1 MMSTKWH
8 LTFFNIILACSILLA
23 PVDSYDCAQLDPSDP
38 GDRHCPP
45 YDGTP
50 IAPPKCFVQKFSV
63 SAFIQCALSSDV
75 KDPDAPRFSISQGGE
90 RQSVGVLELL
100 TETLLKPN
108 CKTCPLAALITKTAD
123 DYGEGIRKGP
133 FARYL
138 CNRIHPTDRGLCC
151 LRHCLQGVL
160 QEHSVEAFC
169 SGGGS
174 DLMNAPLLRNCV
186 SKVRTD
192 TTTGGE
198 DDLPAQEDTSN
209 DDDDDDDDSDTSTQS
224 STELI
229 KPATTSS
236 PTSTPSP
243 TPATNTADTSP
254 PPQAAQG
261 TSNTGADS
269 GRRVTYIDR
278 AKRLIFAV
286 LPIIAVL

>member
-23 PVDSYDCAQLDPSDP
+23 PVDSYNCGQLDPSDP
-38 GDRHCPP
+38 RDRRCPP

-50 IAPPKCFVQKFSV
+50 IPPPKCFVPKFSV
-63 SAFIQCALSSDV
+63 STFIQRALSSDV

-90 RQSVGVLELL
+90 RQSVGILELL
-100 TETLLKPN
+100 TETLLKPS
-108 CKTCPLAALITKTAD
+108 CKTCPLAALIQKTAD
-123 DYGEGIRKGP
+123 DYGEGISKGP

-138 CNRIHPTDRGLCC
+138 CNRIHPTDRGMCC

-160 QEHSVEAFC
+160 QEHSIEAFC
-169 SGGGS
+169 NGGGS
-174 DLMNAPLLRNCV
+174 DLMNAPLLKNCV
-186 SKVRTD
+186 SNVRTD

-198 DDLPAQEDTSN
+198 DDPPAHEDTSN
-209 DDDDDDDDSDTSTQS
+209 DDNDDNTSTRY

-243 TPATNTADTSP
+243 TPATNTADTSS

-269 GRRVTYIDR
+269 GRRVTCIDR